1 MSSICQF
8 MPSAASTKSSLTAKK
23 LVSQTR
29 NKSEGLRALAPKDR
43 SPTEQA
49 VSRLDDRLVRLLVKI
64 SVCALEQDT
73 ICDGSVDPSSLC
85 HMVAAKVVQDL
96 YLAYRM
102 HPVRVAA
109 SVEGGIMLVFR
120 DHPNLE
126 LEIEVDNDGD
136 VTGVISTEDHVLMSA
151 MITLPAEFSRLVTT
165 YRLSTASSLQRQA

>member
-1 MSSICQF
+1 

-109 SVEGGIMLVFR
+109 SVEGGIMLVYR

-126 LEIEVDNDGD
+126 MEIEVDNERD
-136 VTGVISTEDHVLMSA
+136 VTGVISTDETVLMSA
-151 MITLPAEFSRLVTT
+151 MITLPAELSRLVIA
-165 YRLSTASSLQRQA
+165 YRLSTASGMCRPR